1 MNKTGQV
8 SALVKFTFSSGE
20 TDSNCR
26 HREIENTGLGESVL
40 AGLYR
45 VVWECLTSK
54 GTFERRP
61 HSEHLPPLGLPGPPA
76 CPGLGLTSPHHS
88 VLHCSAPGTLAFL
101 LFLKPA
107 KLVPSSEPF
116 RFPFLL
122 PPDLRMARVLTS
134 LRSLLHCPLL
144 REALPHH
151 PAFSGTATPHTALP
165 LALPCFSSQCILQ
178 HNIISCLLVLS
189 LTCKLHE
196 DRDCVLFITVSQCS
210 CQWCLLVHVLSPR
223 FNGNDCGIFFSK

>member
-1 MNKTGQV
+1 MPVCIGWSGNASLVGGRSSGDLRTSPSPWPARSPCLPWSGSDLSPPLCASLLCSRHTGLLAVPQTCQAR
-8 SALVKFTFSSGE
+8 SFLRTFSLS
-20 TDSNCR
+20 
-26 HREIENTGLGESVL
+26 
-40 AGLYR
+40 
-45 VVWECLTSK
+45 
-54 GTFERRP
+54 
-61 HSEHLPPLGLPGPPA
+61 
-76 CPGLGLTSPHHS
+76 
-88 VLHCSAPGTLAFL
+88 
-101 LFLKPA
+101 
-107 KLVPSSEPF
+107 VPSAQKP
-116 RFPFLL
+116 L

-134 LRSLLHCPLL
+134 LRSLLQCPLL